1 MTNRQTANLFLL
13 IGIVAYNFL
22 FWHQK
27 LGINLMVF
35 SSLLAA
41 FAFYLNP
48 KSLYSRNAWVS
59 AVATVITGVCVVIYN
74 TSLSKIM
81 HILSFSTMLGFI
93 HHSEMRSIY
102 YSLLNTLNNF
112 LRAPLSLAGIRKEGE
127 KADGKYS
134 RIRHYLK
141 LAIIPTIVFL
151 VFYFLYKGASPRF
164 AELTE
169 IFIEKLNQ
177 LLVHIKEYFSLS
189 WILFILLGLMVIAGI
204 IFNREIKMFLDK
216 DLSFTDA
223 LFRVRKKRK
232 KRAMHIGATPANM
245 AHFKTLALKNEHR
258 VGLLLIVMVNLMLL
272 VVNVLDIQWLWF
284 GFTVPDDFS
293 LKQFVHQ
300 GTTLLIISIL
310 LSIGIILYLF
320 RRNQNFY
327 PGKNLLRPLA
337 YVWMAQ
343 NMVLAISVFLRN
355 YHYIAYHG
363 LAFKRIGVV
372 VFLIITAIGIVF
384 MFLKIKQTRSFYFLF
399 RKTSW
404 AAYAVMV
411 ITCCINWERIIV
423 NYNLNHWN
431 KGQIDVDFYITMS
444 DRVIPDI
451 MKNLDKVEAQIEAHN
466 KNNVKWIFYTDFKR
480 FKNYMEYRAA
490 AYLEKQERYDWPS
503 WNHADARAYNML
515 KETDGHEFTLLQWDE
530 GSRQETR
537 VD

>member
-1 MTNRQTANLFLL
+1 MTNRQTANLFLV

-22 FWHQK
+22 FWQQK
-27 LGINLMVF
+27 LGINLLAF

-48 KSLYSRNAWVS
+48 KSLYSRNAWIS
-59 AVATVITGVCVVIYN
+59 ALATLITGVCVVIYN
-74 TSLSKIM
+74 TTLSKVI

-102 YSLLNTLNNF
+102 YSVLNTFNNF

-127 KADGKYS
+127 KADSKYS
-134 RIRHYLK
+134 RIRHYIK
-141 LAIIPTIVFL
+141 LAIIPTLVFII
-151 VFYFLYKGASPRF
+151 FYFLYKGASPKF

-169 IFIEKLNQ
+169 VFIEKLNEI
-177 LLVHIKEYFSLS
+177 LAHIQEYFSIS
-189 WILFILLGLMVIAGI
+189 WILFILLGLMVTAGI
-204 IFNREIKMFLDK
+204 IFNREIKMFLNK
-216 DLSFTDA
+216 DLSFSDM
-223 LFRVRKKRK
+223 LSRVRMKRK
-232 KRAMHIGATPANM
+232 RVIRSSPTRPGQR

-258 VGLLLIVMVNLMLL
+258 VGLLLIIMVNMMLL
-272 VVNVLDIQWLWF
+272 VVNILDIQWLWF

-327 PGKNLLRPLA
+327 PGKNLLKPLA
-337 YVWMAQ
+337 YVWMVQ
-343 NMVLAISVFLRN
+343 NMVLAVSVFLRN

-372 VFLIITAIGIVF
+372 VFLIITVIGIVF
-384 MFLKIKQTRSFYFLF
+384 MYLKIKQTRSFYYLF

-404 AAYAVMV
+404 AAYAVLV
-411 ITCCINWERIIV
+411 VTCCVNWERVIV

-431 KGQIDVDFYITMS
+431 KGQIDVDFYLTMS
-444 DRVIPDI
+444 DHVLPDI
-451 MKNLDKVEAQIEAHN
+451 INNLDKIEAQIEAHK
-466 KNNVKWIFYTDFKR
+466 KNEVQWIFHNDFKR
-480 FKNYMEYRAA
+480 FKSFMEYRTV
-490 AYLEKQERYDWPS
+490 AYMEKQEGYDWPS
-503 WNHADARAYNML
+503 WNRADARAYNML
-515 KETDGHEFTLLQWDE
+515 KEMNEQEFTLLK
-530 GSRQETR
+530 
-537 VD
+537 

>member
-1 MTNRQTANLFLL
+1 MTKRQTANLFLL

-27 LGINLMVF
+27 FGINLMAF
-35 SSLLAA
+35 STLLAA

-48 KSLYSRNAWVS
+48 KSLYSRNAWLS
-59 AVATVITGVCVVIYN
+59 AGATLITGVCVVIYN
-74 TSLSKIM
+74 TTLSKVM

-112 LRAPLSLAGIRKEGE
+112 LRAPLSLMGIRKEGE
-127 KADGKYS
+127 KAEGKYS
-134 RIRHYLK
+134 RMRHYIK
-141 LAIIPTIVFL
+141 LAIIPTLVFI
-151 VFYFLYKGASPRF
+151 VFYFLYKGASPKF
-164 AELTE
+164 AELTDV
-169 IFIEKLNQ
+169 FVEKLNA
-177 LLVHIKEYFSLS
+177 LLIHIKEYFSIS
-189 WILFILLGLMVIAGI
+189 WILFMLLGLMVTAGI
-204 IFNREIKMFLDK
+204 IFNREIKMFLNK
-216 DLSFTDA
+216 DLSFSDM
-223 LFRVRKKRK
+223 LSRVRMKRNRVPK
-232 KRAMHIGATPANM
+232 LNDAKSSQL

-272 VVNVLDIQWLWF
+272 VVNILDIQWLWF

-327 PGKNLLRPLA
+327 PGKNLLKPLA

-363 LAFKRIGVV
+363 LAFKRIGVIL
-372 VFLIITAIGIVF
+372 FLIITAIGIVF
-384 MFLKIKQTRSFYFLF
+384 MFLKIRQIRSFYYLF

-404 AAYAVMV
+404 AAYAVLV
-411 ITCCINWERIIV
+411 VATCINWERVIV

-444 DRVIPDI
+444 DHVIPDI

-466 KNNVKWIFYTDFKR
+466 KNEVRWIFYTDFER
-480 FKNYMEYRAA
+480 FKNYMEYRTAN
-490 AYLEKQERYDWPS
+490 YIQKQEKYDWPS
-503 WNHADARAYNML
+503 WNYADARACNML
-515 KETDGHEFTLLQWDE
+515 EEMGEHTFTLLEWKPED
-530 GSRQETR
+530 R
-537 VD
+537 VRNDKE